1 MGYWTSIVKR
11 DGLKDLTNH
20 PWAQLLKDTLAQV
33 EPDTLTELEASGELA
48 DFLTAKV
55 AQCKL
60 DIRSYM
66 KGGMEHQEAQELA
79 LADMLPKEREEP
91 TDWEEEGA
99 LADLAAEFSKS
110 IGEVE
115 DAGSTENLDD

>member
-1 MGYWTSIVKR
+1 MGYWTSVVKR

-33 EPDTLTELEASGELA
+33 EPDTLAELEASGELA
-48 DFLTAKV
+48 DFLTVKV

-66 KGGMEHQEAQELA
+66 KGGMDHQEAQELA
-79 LADMLPKEREEP
+79 LADMLPKEPEEIE
-91 TDWEEEGA
+91 DWEDEGA
-99 LADLAAEFSKS
+99 LADLVAEFSDA
-110 IGEVE
+110 IVE
-115 DAGSTENLDD
+115 DDDTDETA